1 MTGVDFHRAKYW
13 SFLPKDIER
22 GVLFCP
28 ERGGLLSQ
36 SVGLF
41 YQQKT
46 AEGGLSRAKYWS
58 FLPKDN
64 EEGYFLRKQG

>member
-46 AEGGLSRAKYWS
+46 AEGDFQEQSTGLFY
-58 FLPKDN
+58 PKTMKR
-64 EEGYFLRKQG
+64 GTF

>member
-46 AEGGLSRAKYWS
+46 AEGWTFISKVLVFFTQRH
-58 FLPKDN
+58 
-64 EEGYFLRKQG
+64 EEGGTF